1 MLVWLFL
8 IARLF
13 GKMVGSQVLTR
24 YFYLSPR
31 LTWSCTLSFFLSFF
45 SFSFYFLSIS
55 HLPIPHKP
63 PSTPLQPKNGAGPRL
78 GLSFP
83 ALPFPSLPFPS
94 LPFPYVPLTFIHSL
108 TYLLTH
114 PPPPPPPLPQA
125 SPPFSTVRIEIERR
139 A

>member
-1 MLVWLFL
+1 MLAWLFL

-31 LTWSCTLSFFLSFF
+31 LTWSCTLSFFFFFF

-83 ALPFPSLPFPS
+83 ALPFPALPFPS
-94 LPFPYVPLTFIHSL
+94 LSLRASHFHPLTHLF
-108 TYLLTH
+108 TYS
-114 PPPPPPPLPQA
+114 PPPPPPLPQA